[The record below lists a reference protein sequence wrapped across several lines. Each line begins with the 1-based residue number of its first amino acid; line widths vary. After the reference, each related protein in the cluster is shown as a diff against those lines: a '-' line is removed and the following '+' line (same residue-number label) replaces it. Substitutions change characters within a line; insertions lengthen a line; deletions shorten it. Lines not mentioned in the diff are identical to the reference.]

1 MGKISNILNFEHR
14 NIYTV
19 LQLKDYNM
27 EFTFF
32 LKGIAIGFAMAVP
45 VGPIGIMCIRK
56 TLTEGRL
63 RGLVIGLGAATAD
76 LFYGCVAAFGL
87 TFISDTLDSQRIWIR
102 LVGGALLLF
111 LGIRTF
117 RAQPTDP
124 KSKIKI
130 HSSGMLGSYLYTLL
144 LTLTNPLTVFAFI
157 AVFAALGLG
166 IGLSIFSASV
176 LVAGVFIGSG
186 LWFLLLSSGVILFR
200 KKLDLVGLRWVNR
213 IAGILIII
221 SGVIAIVSLL

>member
-1 MGKISNILNFEHR
+1 MAI
-14 NIYTV
+14 T
-19 LQLKDYNM
+19 D
-27 EFTFF
+27 F
-32 LKGIAIGFAMAVP
+32 LKGIFIGFAMAIP
-45 VGPIGIMCIRK
+45 IGPIGIMCIRK

-63 RGLVIGLGAATAD
+63 RGLIIGLGAATAD
-76 LFYGCVAAFGL
+76 LLYGCVAAFGL
-87 TFISDTLDSQRIWIR
+87 TIISSTLESQRIWIR

-124 KSKIKI
+124 KFRI
-130 HSSGMLGSYLYTLL
+130 HSSGMLASYLYTVF
-144 LTLTNPLTVFAFI
+144 LTLTNPLTIFAFI

-166 IGLSIFSASV
+166 SGLGYFSASA
-176 LVAGVFIGSG
+176 LVAGVFIGSC
-186 LWFLLLSSGVILFR
+186 LWFLLLSSGVTLFR

-221 SGVIAIVSLL
+221 SGVIAMASLL

>member
-1 MGKISNILNFEHR
+1 
-14 NIYTV
+14 
-19 LQLKDYNM
+19 M

-63 RGLVIGLGAATAD
+63 RALIIGLGAATAD

-111 LGIRTF
+111 LGIKTF
-117 RAQPTDP
+117 RAIPTDP
-124 KSKIKI
+124 K
-130 HSSGMLGSYLYTLL
+130 Y
-144 LTLTNPLTVFAFI
+144 
-157 AVFAALGLG
+157 
-166 IGLSIFSASV
+166 
-176 LVAGVFIGSG
+176 
-186 LWFLLLSSGVILFR
+186 
-200 KKLDLVGLRWVNR
+200 
-213 IAGILIII
+213 
-221 SGVIAIVSLL
+221 